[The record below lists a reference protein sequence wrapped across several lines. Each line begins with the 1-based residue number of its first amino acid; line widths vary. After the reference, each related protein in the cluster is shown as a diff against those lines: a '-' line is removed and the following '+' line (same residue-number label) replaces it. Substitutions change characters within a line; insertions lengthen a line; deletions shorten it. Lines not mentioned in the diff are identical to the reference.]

1 MFLNCV
7 YTCTCYFFHNTLRL
21 LCVLNRHFCFYNKQ
35 KDIELTQLQSEID
48 QLKRKM
54 ESSEEDMV

>member
-21 LCVLNRHFCFYNKQ
+21 LCVLNQHFCFYNKQ

-48 QLKRKM
+48 QFKRKM